1 MKILKTTLF
10 SLALALSATAARG
23 GPIPDPQ
30 DSAVGLQSFD
40 LPAEQSGAFE
50 VSFNATPLADKMD
63 GFTGVSAAAPRN
75 ANDVAAMVRFND
87 SGTIDVRNGGSFR
100 ADRELGYSA
109 NKVYRMRM
117 VIDVARKTYSVFV
130 APEGQPEVQLAK
142 DYAFRTQQS
151 SVKALGK
158 IVLAGFKNPNGVFT
172 GPHRVSGVTL
182 KAAP

>member
-1 MKILKTTLF
+1 MKILKIALF
-10 SLALALSATAARG
+10 SLALAATAARG
-23 GPIPDPQ
+23 GPMPDPQ
-30 DSAVGLQSFD
+30 ESAAGFLSFD
-40 LPAEQSGAFE
+40 LPAEQSGTFE
-50 VSFNATPLADKMD
+50 VSFNATPTADKMD
-63 GFTGVSAAAPRN
+63 GFTGIAAAAPRS

-87 SGTIDVRNGGSFR
+87 GGTIDVRSGGAFR

-130 APEGQPEVQLAK
+130 APEGQPEVLLAK

-158 IVLAGFKNPNGVFT
+158 IVLAGFKNPNGVFV
-172 GPHRVSGVTL
+172 GPHRVSGVAL
-182 KAAP
+182 KAVP